1 MHGFDEFFGNLYHL
15 NAEEEPEQRTYPG
28 PKFKEMFG
36 PRGVIRS
43 RATDKDKFLATF
55 KEFPP
60 RQRAASF
67 SIDQAVD
74 KMKQN
79 LGGN

>member
-1 MHGFDEFFGNLYHL
+1 VLFG
-15 NAEEEPEQRTYPG
+15 AQAVT
-28 PKFKEMFG
+28 
-36 PRGVIRS
+36 
-43 RATDKDKFLATF
+43 AKFLDTF

-74 KMKQN
+74 KMKQS
-79 LGGN
+79 LGSK

>member
-1 MHGFDEFFGNLYHL
+1 VV
-15 NAEEEPEQRTYPG
+15 A
-28 PKFKEMFG
+28 
-36 PRGVIRS
+36 
-43 RATDKDKFLATF
+43 AKFLDTF

-79 LGGN
+79 IGSN

>member
-1 MHGFDEFFGNLYHL
+1 MPTHTNGPTLR
-15 NAEEEPEQRTYPG
+15 RTLTTIG
-28 PKFKEMFG
+28 LSLSHISSS
-36 PRGVIRS
+36 PRRPVT
-43 RATDKDKFLATF
+43 AKFLDTF

-74 KMKQN
+74 AMKKG
-79 LGGN
+79 LGSTN